1 MEIFQQFKKIN
12 VKFLCLEIEDRP
24 DCQELQD
31 ALENLTGARSVPRVF
46 IDGKFSSRT
55 QTNLKLQWNR
65 LKSLSDLTGNFVGG
79 GTDIK
84 KLYET
89 GQLQKMLA

>member
-1 MEIFQQFKKIN
+1 MR
-12 VKFLCLEIEDRP
+12 FLSIEIEDRP

-31 ALENLTGARSVPRVF
+31 TFENLTGARSVPRVF
-46 IDGKFSSRT
+46 IDGKSAMKSRAAEQILFYFKT
-55 QTNLKLQWNR
+55 QSVNLKLIP
-65 LKSLSDLTGNFVGG
+65 KFPGNFVGG
-79 GTDIK
+79 GTDVK